1 VIAISILLVA
11 SACGTTPEPFSTE
24 SSEGTTTSA
33 TPETTTTSHEP
44 VAGDGVLTGV
54 GVDPDTKTIS
64 IGILADQTGLFA
76 SLETDIVAA
85 HSVYWD
91 GVNGAGG
98 IDGWT
103 VSYIVEDTNSNP
115 DQHLEKYIQMRD
127 DVAAISLSTGSAAN
141 FEAMDLYKE
150 DSMLVIPLSWY
161 SGWAIPAVDSGVMLE
176 QNTNYCIEAMNLLD
190 FVNEMGGKSIAL
202 VTFDDAYGMD
212 AAAGVKKAVDFY
224 GMDLVYDG
232 TGKVVPGQAV
242 TPIIQGIV
250 DSKAD
255 WTFLATNPSLGAEIL
270 AGAWRIGYQGLF
282 TGSIPSYDSRLLDLP
297 VAELYGRVYYQ
308 SAYTVGWGDD
318 TIGNNEMMAALT
330 AAFPDRRPSDG
341 YLIGWNGAVTMHKVL
356 AVAISD
362 RDLTRRGILA
372 AANSIDT
379 VDYGGSAPS
388 QSYAGSPN
396 DHLQRALAIYK
407 PNLDLYISAGGANQ
421 TLTQANGTTG
431 SELVQGFFV
440 GAMAQQ
446 FEFDAPCFAP

>member
-1 VIAISILLVA
+1 
-11 SACGTTPEPFSTE
+11 
-24 SSEGTTTSA
+24 
-33 TPETTTTSHEP
+33 
-44 VAGDGVLTGV
+44 
-54 GVDPDTKTIS
+54 
-64 IGILADQTGLFA
+64 
-76 SLETDIVAA
+76 
-85 HSVYWD
+85 
-91 GVNGAGG
+91 
-98 IDGWT
+98 
-103 VSYIVEDTNSNP
+103 
-115 DQHLEKYIQMRD
+115 
-127 DVAAISLSTGSAAN
+127 
-141 FEAMDLYKE
+141 
-150 DSMLVIPLSWY
+150 
-161 SGWAIPAVDSGVMLE
+161 
-176 QNTNYCIEAMNLLD
+176 
-190 FVNEMGGKSIAL
+190 MGGKSIAL
-202 VTFDDAYGMD
+202 ATFGDPYGMD

-396 DHLQRALAIYK
+396 DHVQRALAIYK